1 MSAVSKNVMPASSA
15 ASTTARVRSK
25 SSRPPKLLQ
34 PRPTRETVRGP
45 SGTYS
50 TKASGL
56 EIFRDQAVHHAV
68 HPLAVALVGLA
79 ADALPN
85 EPGPLGVAQGSLV
98 EAVDLELEPVV
109 AQVEEEVA
117 LEEARRPVR
126 EPPAAEV
133 GVDRQRA
140 EVRDPAATVGDLEA
154 HRAGAPP
161 FALLLHLDQEA
172 PELLRLRLRAV
183 DLLQEPLSVARPDH
197 GEEGLDLLVAHQLDQ
212 EVEVAGLGSPE
223 PEPALVDHCGAGAG
237 SRRRDAA
244 RTIPEPSATP
254 ARISTRP
261 TSSSTVIG
269 SPSSPAP

>member
-25 SSRPPKLLQ
+25 SSLPPKLLQ

-56 EIFRDQAVHHAV
+56 EIVRDQTVDHAV
-68 HPLAVALVGLA
+68 HPIAVALVGLA
-79 ADALPN
+79 ADALLN

-109 AQVEEEVA
+109 AQLEEEVA

-126 EPPAAEV
+126 EPPATEV

-140 EVRDPAATVGDLEA
+140 AVGEVEA
-154 HRAGAPP
+154 HQPRTVPVAAV
-161 FALLLHLDQEA
+161 LDLDHEA
-172 PELLRLRLRAV
+172 AELLRLRLGAL
-183 DLLQEPLSVARPDH
+183 DLGREALAVARPDH
-197 GEEGLDLLVAHQLDQ
+197 REVGLDLLVAHQLDQ
-212 EVEVAGLGSPE
+212 EVEIGGLGPAE
-223 PEPALVDHCGAGAG
+223 PESPLLDHCGAGAG

-244 RTIPEPSATP
+244 RTIPE
-254 ARISTRP
+254 
-261 TSSSTVIG
+261 
-269 SPSSPAP
+269 

>member
-109 AQVEEEVA
+109 AQLEEEVA

-126 EPPAAEV
+126 EPPATEV

-140 EVRDPAATVGDLEA
+140 EVRDPAAAVGEVEA
-154 HRAGAPP
+154 HQPRTVPVAAV
-161 FALLLHLDQEA
+161 LDLDHEA
-172 PELLRLRLRAV
+172 AELLRLRLV
-183 DLLQEPLSVARPDH
+183 
-197 GEEGLDLLVAHQLDQ
+197 GLDLLVAHQLDQ
-212 EVEVAGLGSPE
+212 EVEIGGLGPAE
-223 PEPALVDHCGAGAG
+223 PESPLLDHCGAGAG

-244 RTIPEPSATP
+244 RTIPEPSAT
-254 ARISTRP
+254 
-261 TSSSTVIG
+261 
-269 SPSSPAP
+269 